1 MVLDTLGVI
10 NQKFFSLS
18 NYTLTKQLLLINF
31 FAAIIGLLIFFLINL
46 YLINTDKSIDL
57 KVNETKNNLQ
67 SISIY
72 LENNSIARV
81 PLFKNCRIN
90 NIIDES
96 CSTDNFFDDI
106 KLSNP
111 ELEPTS
117 AQQYIIQN
125 FLDSNVNIRIYNNSM
140 IEIINSSTIFLGD
153 KNTSAIKV
161 LEISETGE
169 NSENLATN
177 YLNSYLKIFNFFYA
191 KQIRKIYTDDIV
203 RKKHDIQ
210 IFKETNKKR
219 RLISHK
225 YIDQNDN
232 IIHLSSAPIITNN
245 KVYGIVILSLMIDEK
260 NNDLGFT
267 SFTLFN
273 FYILFIFVTILLSL
287 FFIRDLIS
295 PIKELSKITLLE
307 REKIRNKKKLRYPKR
322 QDEIGILSIEIQNMS
337 NELKTQMHKLEKFTA
352 DVAHELKNP
361 LTSIKNSS
369 ELLLNK
375 NISNE
380 NKNIILK
387 NFNSDVN
394 RMNKLI
400 SDISDFSRIIAE
412 IENEEFQLVNI
423 NSFLSEFK
431 NNFYNYEK
439 DLKIELNLDSD
450 NRSVLVNKNKF
461 LQVILNLIDN
471 SISVVKKQSII
482 LISSKIVKNKI
493 LKLKFYDQG
502 PGIKIEDKNKIFERF
517 YTDRDINKQYHSG
530 LGLSISREIIKSFK
544 GTIELTE
551 SDNMNFR
558 GACFMIKLPL
568 RDV

>member
-153 KNTSAIKV
+153 KNTSDIKV

-169 NSENLATN
+169 NSENLVTN

-203 RKKHDIQ
+203 RKKHDIH

-423 NSFLSEFK
+423 NSFLSDFK

-461 LQVILNLIDN
+461 LRVILNLIDN

-517 YTDRDINKQYHSG
+517 YTDRDISKQYHSG

>member
-96 CSTDNFFDDI
+96 CRTDNFFDDI

-517 YTDRDINKQYHSG
+517 YTDRDISKQYHSG